1 MPKMMP
7 PGTSIWW
14 IDESDITDPAK
25 DLANPATYN
34 GASAKAVDISCAV
47 VTGFTLNPTD
57 SDTDDTQSICDA
69 AAVQTPVRENYE
81 ASITFFR
88 EKVGETGVGTTS
100 PADKAFN
107 LFRDGIQNGQ
117 KTGWLVK
124 RVGWKQGVPV
134 AAGHVLSAFKVSP
147 DNPRDTVGDATTAI
161 QFEVPFLPQ
170 GEMYLN
176 ITAATPTP

>member
-1 MPKMMP
+1 MMP

-14 IDESDITDPAK
+14 IDEADITSPNPAV
-25 DLANPATYN
+25 DLANPTTYN
-34 GASAKAVDISCAV
+34 GETAKAVDISCAV

-69 AAVQTPVRENYE
+69 AAVATPVRENYE
-81 ASITFFR
+81 ASLTFFR
-88 EKVGETGVGTTS
+88 EKMTEAGVGTDS
-100 PADKAFN
+100 PADKAFG
-107 LFRDGIQNGQ
+107 LFRDGIQSGQ

-124 RVGWKQGVPV
+124 RIGWKQGTPV
-134 AAGHVLSAFKVSP
+134 ADGHILSAFKVSP
-147 DNPRDTVGDATTAI
+147 DNPRDSVGDATTAI

-176 ITAATPTP
+176 LTATTTTP

>member
-14 IDESDITDPAK
+14 IDETDITAK
-25 DLANPATYN
+25 ADLFSAATYT
-34 GASAKAVDISCAV
+34 GTTPKAVDVSCAV

-69 AAVQTPVRENYE
+69 AAVSTPVRENYE

-88 EKVGETGVGTTS
+88 EKVGNTGPGTTS
-100 PADKAFN
+100 PADKAFG

-117 KTGWLVK
+117 KSGWLVK
-124 RVGWKQGVPV
+124 RIGWKQDTPV
-134 AAGHVLSAFKVSP
+134 AAGQILSAFKVSP
-147 DNPRDTVGDATTAI
+147 DNPRDEVGDATTAI
-161 QFEVPFLPQ
+161 QFTVPFLPQ

-176 ITAATPTP
+176 QTVTA